1 MGLDLFDET
10 VALTRRLGERGV
22 EHAIVGAVALA
33 IHGAPRATTD
43 IDLLVREA
51 DVAAAL
57 DVARAQ
63 GFALEALPMRF
74 RDGLELRR
82 VSKADGEETLT
93 LDLLLVN
100 PNLEG
105 VWASRRAH
113 ATARGE
119 LVAVSREALVQMK
132 VAAGRPQDLAD
143 VERLRE
149 ADR

>member
-10 VALTRRLGERGV
+10 VALTRRLAARGI

-43 IDLLVREA
+43 IDLLVHEA

-57 DVARAQ
+57 DVAREQ
-63 GFALEALPMRF
+63 GFTLEALPMRF

-82 VSKADGEETLT
+82 VSKVVAHETLT
-93 LDLLLVN
+93 LDLLLLN
-100 PNLEG
+100 PSLAS

-113 ATARGE
+113 ATACGE